1 MRSSERTK
9 CVSEFWEL
17 WYVKL
22 FPLCSWA
29 QVSLSSFF
37 LLPPFFLVFLFFFSY
52 QEPPEVQVNAVCKTN
67 HFFFPNRS
75 PAPWLPRVTPL
86 PNMHENVTVC
96 LEAVCRACKF
106 KPQSEDQRQT
116 EKSPQPEKPSWLLWS
131 DDCIGSPRWPVHIGN
146 TFEKRPLCLQLLKTL
161 VVCFLKK
168 KNVHTVTG
176 LLMQSGHIIWG
187 LHLVY
192 VKHVM
197 HLVVGVTP
205 WLVLIM
211 YCRKRQNWS
220 GRTIEKYKHEL
231 TGVSLKRGSPYIL
244 ASSREEEKPYLNQT
258 RRYNYYYF
266 FFYTCLISWWNSIHA
281 DFQVPH

>member
-1 MRSSERTK
+1 
-9 CVSEFWEL
+9 
-17 WYVKL
+17 
-22 FPLCSWA
+22 
-29 QVSLSSFF
+29 
-37 LLPPFFLVFLFFFSY
+37 
-52 QEPPEVQVNAVCKTN
+52 
-67 HFFFPNRS
+67 
-75 PAPWLPRVTPL
+75 
-86 PNMHENVTVC
+86 MHENVTVC

-197 HLVVGVTP
+197 YLVVGVTP

>member
-1 MRSSERTK
+1 MAALVRWLHRFSKVTRAHWKHIWKTT
-9 CVSEFWEL
+9 
-17 WYVKL
+17 
-22 FPLCSWA
+22 P
-29 QVSLSSFF
+29 LSSA
-37 LLPPFFLVFLFFFSY
+37 VKNTRGVFFF
-52 QEPPEVQVNAVCKTN
+52 
-67 HFFFPNRS
+67 
-75 PAPWLPRVTPL
+75 
-86 PNMHENVTVC
+86 
-96 LEAVCRACKF
+96 
-106 KPQSEDQRQT
+106 
-116 EKSPQPEKPSWLLWS
+116 
-131 DDCIGSPRWPVHIGN
+131 
-146 TFEKRPLCLQLLKTL
+146 
-161 VVCFLKK
+161 K

-197 HLVVGVTP
+197 YLVVGVTP

-211 YCRKRQNWS
+211 YCGKRQNWS

-244 ASSREEEKPYLNQT
+244 ASSREEEERPYLNQT

>member
-1 MRSSERTK
+1 MR
-9 CVSEFWEL
+9 FWVWGVVVCEA
-17 WYVKL
+17 
-22 FPLCSWA
+22 FPL
-29 QVSLSSFF
+29 VFLSSSLPLLF
-37 LLPPFFLVFLFFFSY
+37 LSFAPLFLVFLFFFLTKSP
-52 QEPPEVQVNAVCKTN
+52 QKFRSMPSAKQTTSFFQIGARLPGCPE
-67 HFFFPNRS
+67 
-75 PAPWLPRVTPL
+75 WLPL

-96 LEAVCRACKF
+96 LEAVCRACKCKF
-106 KPQSEDQRQT
+106 EWG
-116 EKSPQPEKPSWLLWS
+116 PEADREVSTTRETFMAALVRWLHRFSKVTRAHWK
-131 DDCIGSPRWPVHIGN
+131 HIWKTTPLSSAVKN
-146 TFEKRPLCLQLLKTL
+146 TRG
-161 VVCFLKK
+161 VFLK

-197 HLVVGVTP
+197 YLVVGVTP

-244 ASSREEEKPYLNQT
+244 ASSREEEEKPYLNQT
-258 RRYNYYYF
+258 RRYNF
-266 FFYTCLISWWNSIHA
+266 FFFTPA
-281 DFQVPH
+281 